1 MHRTEARDSAG
12 SIGLVPRRQPR
23 RCGRPVHDARGRT
36 LVLPERAIARWRDD
50 SGRRDE
56 RRSPPL
62 RDAGSMKRPAAPD
75 VEERWLVVL
84 RADGVVDAVDGGAPA
99 TWLGRS
105 FVEAPGIFD
114 ALQRAA
120 AELVSSA
127 PTSIVRRRTVLCTE
141 GERQVEVELLL
152 VEALPI
158 RRALTSVHE
167 LVMRTLDLFVSQ
179 AKSNDIEL
187 SFDLAEGVPPA
198 VFVDSEKIAWAI
210 STLVANAL
218 RYAKKQVGVHVRC
231 ESASNDL
238 VVEVRDDGAG
248 IPEGRARWLFE
259 RSPVT
264 GKTAGLA
271 LLMVNDVMAAHRG
284 SVAVKSTPGYGAMFT
299 MHIPRI
305 SPPS

>member
-1 MHRTEARDSAG
+1 M
-12 SIGLVPRRQPR
+12 
-23 RCGRPVHDARGRT
+23 
-36 LVLPERAIARWRDD
+36 
-50 SGRRDE
+50 
-56 RRSPPL
+56 
-62 RDAGSMKRPAAPD
+62 
-75 VEERWLVVL
+75 
-84 RADGVVDAVDGGAPA
+84 
-99 TWLGRS
+99 TWLGRNLI
-105 FVEAPGIFD
+105 EAPGISD
-114 ALQRAA
+114 ALRRAA
-120 AELVSSA
+120 GELVHS
-127 PTSIVRRRTVLCTE
+127 PLLSIVRRRQVLCTE
-141 GERQVEVELLL
+141 GERRVELELLL
-152 VEALPI
+152 VEALPV

-167 LVMRTLDLFVSQ
+167 LVMRTLDLFMSQ

-218 RYAKKQVGVHVRC
+218 RYAKKRVSVHVRW

-248 IPEGRARWLFE
+248 IPEGQARWLFE

-284 SVAVKSTPGYGAMFT
+284 SVTVNSKPGHGAMFT
-299 MHIPRI
+299 MRIPRLHPSS
-305 SPPS
+305 SP